1 MRSGIPYKNC
11 LINGESFQR
20 ESNGRW
26 TAQYLVT
33 RLNAGS
39 ERTGFPSQQ
48 YQLNEVFATENE
60 ADAKALFCDWRAVGD
75 AIRDAMKAFAL
86 EPQESEHATEDK

>member
-1 MRSGIPYKNC
+1 MRSSIPYKNC
-11 LINGESFQR
+11 LISGESFQR
-20 ESNGRW
+20 EKSGKW

-48 YQLNEVFATENE
+48 YQLNDVFATEDE
-60 ADAKALFCDWRAVGD
+60 ADD
-75 AIRDAMKAFAL
+75 FAL
-86 EPQESEHATEDK
+86 RRAREWIDQN